1 MEQKKS
7 YGIKTKEVGKIRIL
21 KLNNQ
26 FLLIGLFFILCQ
38 MLTGANGLPFYDK
51 LEFGLMMTKVVGG
64 IIAMVSFVVGI
75 YMHKAGRS
83 DSLMTCVWF
92 CGAGIITANI
102 EWIADKFG
110 FLSGV
115 IF

>member
-1 MEQKKS
+1 MEQQIS
-7 YGIKTKEVGKIRIL
+7 CGIKKKEVGKKEFI
-21 KLNNQ
+21 KFNNQ
-26 FLLIGLFFILCQ
+26 FLLIGLFLILCQ

-64 IIAMVSFVVGI
+64 IIAMIAFIVGI
-75 YMHKAGRS
+75 YMHKNGRS

-92 CGAGIITANI
+92 CGAGIITNQI